1 MQRKT
6 WLKCLENG
14 GKMKDEIKVILI
26 VLLVAIPT
34 TIANLKIT
42 EKIRI
47 ENKKLKQENYILNI
61 DADLYLDIIANIT
74 HCEGDD
80 YCREELM
87 RASNELK
94 RAGRK

>member
-1 MQRKT
+1 MTKNGKLLGYLILVGLITLTFLVLEERKST
-6 WLKCLENG
+6 
-14 GKMKDEIKVILI
+14 EI
-26 VLLVAIPT
+26 
-34 TIANLKIT
+34 LKI
-42 EKIRI
+42 
-47 ENKKLKQENYILNI
+47 NKKLKQENYILNI

-80 YCREELM
+80 YCREELL